1 MTVVGSW
8 EEAQGNFLDDN
19 NILDFVRDFDYTG
32 ESISQT
38 QWIIYCYCECISLH
52 VSLPSKETP

>member
-38 QWIIYCYCECISLH
+38 Q
-52 VSLPSKETP
+52 